1 MWHDSL
7 TYVTWPSHACDVTY
21 SCVWCHQSSHLS
33 CALTPSYVSEM
44 THLYVFSRPPPLP
57 PPPIKHYSFE
67 SVTWL
72 IYIYYLNHLNV
83 WSDLFICVM
92 PQVVSWGDCEMT
104 WDGENIFYTW
114 HDSSIYVMWLIHICD
129 VTYLCVS
136 CHSHLMRWLWD
147 DVRWREHIV
156 YMAYEAY
163 DTAHAREL
171 KTTLY
176 LICK

>member
-1 MWHDSL
+1 MYILIFHIMYMNESCHTEKKISVMCEMWGQKWH
-7 TYVTWPSHACDVTY
+7 THNTRMY
-21 SCVWCHQSSHLS
+21 QSRGAHIL
-33 CALTPSYVSEM
+33 E
-44 THLYVFSRPPPLP
+44 
-57 PPPIKHYSFE
+57 
-67 SVTWL
+67 TWL